1 MYEYQS
7 SNNGGT
13 DGYLNNGLWWWT
25 LTPYSTSYVRYV
37 NGNGN
42 VYNSIPSSTYGVRP
56 SINLKSSVRIVD
68 GDGTI
73 DNPYRLNG
81 DNDTNLSGT
90 VLSSRY
96 SGEYIKFGNDENNLY
111 RIVSHENGTGTK
123 ITSAEPL
130 KEDGELKGQSA
141 YEVAV
146 KNGYIGTEEE
156 WLNSLIGKQGPT
168 GISVVKVEKTK
179 TEGLIDTYTIT
190 YSDESTS
197 TFQITNGKTPVKGT
211 DYFDDNDKQE
221 IVDDVVTATTPSF
234 EQKHTIY
241 RKEVTEAI
249 EAESEI
255 VLDFSYKSGNLEVF
269 YCGERL
275 LKDEDYEEV
284 FDEGLE
290 TSNKIKVLFDVP
302 LSEEFPRYFDF
313 VVKGVIE
320 DA

>member
-1 MYEYQS
+1 MS
-7 SNNGGT
+7 SLSNFLKLFKWNT
-13 DGYLNNGLWWWT
+13 EEDGEEAFNIEKALNENW
-25 LTPYSTSYVRYV
+25 
-37 NGNGN
+37 NKIDDKIKE
-42 VYNSIPSSTYGVRP
+42 NSA
-56 SINLKSSVRIVD
+56 N
-68 GDGTI
+68 I
-73 DNPYRLNG
+73 DNL
-81 DNDTNLSGT
+81 LQ
-90 VLSSRY
+90 
-96 SGEYIKFGNDENNLY
+96 
-111 RIVSHENGTGTK
+111 
-123 ITSAEPL
+123 L
-130 KEDGELKGQSA
+130 KEDGELNGQSA

-221 IVDDVVTATTPSF
+221 IVDDVVTAATPSF

-241 RKEVTEAI
+241 RKEITEAI
-249 EAESEI
+249 ETETEI
-255 VLDFSYKSGNLEVF
+255 VLDFSYKSGKLEVF

-275 LKDEDYEEV
+275 IKNEDYEEV
-284 FDEGLE
+284 FDEGSE
-290 TSNKIKVLFDVP
+290 TSNKIKILFDIL

>member
-1 MYEYQS
+1 MS
-7 SNNGGT
+7 SLSNFLKLFKWNT
-13 DGYLNNGLWWWT
+13 EEDGEEAFNIEKALNENW
-25 LTPYSTSYVRYV
+25 
-37 NGNGN
+37 NKIDDKIKE
-42 VYNSIPSSTYGVRP
+42 NS
-56 SINLKSSVRIVD
+56 
-68 GDGTI
+68 
-73 DNPYRLNG
+73 DN
-81 DNDTNLSGT
+81 
-90 VLSSRY
+90 
-96 SGEYIKFGNDENNLY
+96 INNLLQ
-111 RIVSHENGTGTK
+111 
-123 ITSAEPL
+123 L
-130 KEDGELKGQSA
+130 KEDGELNGQSA

-221 IVDDVVTATTPSF
+221 IVDDVVTAVTPNF

-241 RKEVTEAI
+241 RKEVTEEI
-249 EAESEI
+249 EAESKMT
-255 VLDFSYKSGNLEVF
+255 LDFSYKSDMLEVY

-275 LKDEDYEEV
+275 IKDIDYEEV
-284 FDEGLE
+284 FEEGSE
-290 TSNKIKVLFDVP
+290 TSNKIKILFDIP

>member
-1 MYEYQS
+1 MS
-7 SNNGGT
+7 SLSNFLKLFKWNT
-13 DGYLNNGLWWWT
+13 EEDGEEAFNIEKALNENW
-25 LTPYSTSYVRYV
+25 
-37 NGNGN
+37 NKIDDKIKE
-42 VYNSIPSSTYGVRP
+42 NS
-56 SINLKSSVRIVD
+56 
-68 GDGTI
+68 
-73 DNPYRLNG
+73 DN
-81 DNDTNLSGT
+81 
-90 VLSSRY
+90 
-96 SGEYIKFGNDENNLY
+96 INNLLQ
-111 RIVSHENGTGTK
+111 
-123 ITSAEPL
+123 L
-130 KEDGELKGQSA
+130 KEDGELNGQSA

-156 WLNSLIGKQGPT
+156 WINSLIGKQGPT

-221 IVDDVVTATTPSF
+221 IVDDVVTAVTPNF

-241 RKEVTEAI
+241 RKEVTEEI
-249 EAESEI
+249 EAESKMT
-255 VLDFSYKSGNLEVF
+255 LDFSYKSDMLEVY

-275 LKDEDYEEV
+275 IKDIDYEEV
-284 FDEGLE
+284 FEEGSE
-290 TSNKIKVLFDVP
+290 TSNKIKILFDIP

>member
-1 MYEYQS
+1 MS
-7 SNNGGT
+7 SLSNFLKLFKWNT
-13 DGYLNNGLWWWT
+13 EEDGEEAFNIEKALNENW
-25 LTPYSTSYVRYV
+25 
-37 NGNGN
+37 NKIDDKIKE
-42 VYNSIPSSTYGVRP
+42 NSD
-56 SINLKSSVRIVD
+56 N
-68 GDGTI
+68 I
-73 DNPYRLNG
+73 DNL
-81 DNDTNLSGT
+81 LQ
-90 VLSSRY
+90 
-96 SGEYIKFGNDENNLY
+96 
-111 RIVSHENGTGTK
+111 
-123 ITSAEPL
+123 L
-130 KEDGELKGQSA
+130 KEDGELNGQSA

-221 IVDDVVTATTPSF
+221 IVDDVVTAVTPNF

-241 RKEVTEAI
+241 RKEVTEEI
-249 EAESEI
+249 EAESKMT
-255 VLDFSYKSGNLEVF
+255 LDFSYKSDMLEVY

-275 LKDEDYEEV
+275 IKDIDYEEV
-284 FDEGLE
+284 FEEGSE
-290 TSNKIKVLFDVP
+290 TSNKIKILFDIP

-313 VVKGVIE
+313 VVKGGITN
-320 DA
+320 A

>member
-1 MYEYQS
+1 MS
-7 SNNGGT
+7 SLSNFLKLFKWNT
-13 DGYLNNGLWWWT
+13 EEDGEEAFNIEKALNENW
-25 LTPYSTSYVRYV
+25 
-37 NGNGN
+37 NKIDDKIKE
-42 VYNSIPSSTYGVRP
+42 NSD
-56 SINLKSSVRIVD
+56 N
-68 GDGTI
+68 I
-73 DNPYRLNG
+73 DNL
-81 DNDTNLSGT
+81 LQ
-90 VLSSRY
+90 
-96 SGEYIKFGNDENNLY
+96 
-111 RIVSHENGTGTK
+111 
-123 ITSAEPL
+123 L
-130 KEDGELKGQSA
+130 KEDGELNGQSA

-221 IVDDVVTATTPSF
+221 IVDDVVTATTPNF

-241 RKEVTEAI
+241 RKEVTEEI
-249 EAESEI
+249 EAESEMT
-255 VLDFSYKSGNLEVF
+255 LDFSYKSGNLEVF

-275 LKDEDYEEV
+275 IKDTDYEEV
-284 FDEGLE
+284 FDEGSE
-290 TSNKIKVLFDVP
+290 TSNTIKILFDVP
-302 LSEEFPRYFDF
+302 NSTEFPRYFDF
-313 VVKGVIE
+313 VVKGVKE

>member
-1 MYEYQS
+1 MS
-7 SNNGGT
+7 SLSNFLKLFKWNT
-13 DGYLNNGLWWWT
+13 EEDGEEAFNIEKALNENW
-25 LTPYSTSYVRYV
+25 
-37 NGNGN
+37 NKIDDKIKE
-42 VYNSIPSSTYGVRP
+42 NSD
-56 SINLKSSVRIVD
+56 N
-68 GDGTI
+68 I
-73 DNPYRLNG
+73 DKL
-81 DNDTNLSGT
+81 LQ
-90 VLSSRY
+90 
-96 SGEYIKFGNDENNLY
+96 
-111 RIVSHENGTGTK
+111 
-123 ITSAEPL
+123 L
-130 KEDGELKGQSA
+130 KEDGELNGQSA

-146 KNGYIGTEEE
+146 ENGYIGTEEE

-221 IVDDVVTATTPSF
+221 IVDDVVTAVTPNF

-241 RKEVTEAI
+241 RKEVTEEI
-249 EAESEI
+249 EAESKMT
-255 VLDFSYKSGNLEVF
+255 LDFSYKSDMLEVY

-275 LKDEDYEEV
+275 IKDIDYEEV
-284 FDEGLE
+284 FEEGSE
-290 TSNKIKVLFDVP
+290 TSNKIKILFDIP

-320 DA
+320 

>member
-1 MYEYQS
+1 MS
-7 SNNGGT
+7 SLSNFLKLFKWNT
-13 DGYLNNGLWWWT
+13 EEDGEEAFNIEKALNENWEKIDAKIKE
-25 LTPYSTSYVRYV
+25 
-37 NGNGN
+37 
-42 VYNSIPSSTYGVRP
+42 NSD
-56 SINLKSSVRIVD
+56 N
-68 GDGTI
+68 I
-73 DNPYRLNG
+73 DNL
-81 DNDTNLSGT
+81 LQ
-90 VLSSRY
+90 
-96 SGEYIKFGNDENNLY
+96 
-111 RIVSHENGTGTK
+111 
-123 ITSAEPL
+123 L

-284 FDEGLE
+284 FDEGSE
-290 TSNKIKVLFDVP
+290 TSNKIKVLFDIP

>member
-1 MYEYQS
+1 MS
-7 SNNGGT
+7 SLSNFLKLFKWNT
-13 DGYLNNGLWWWT
+13 EEDGEEAFNIEKALNENW
-25 LTPYSTSYVRYV
+25 
-37 NGNGN
+37 NKIDDKIKE
-42 VYNSIPSSTYGVRP
+42 NSA
-56 SINLKSSVRIVD
+56 N
-68 GDGTI
+68 I
-73 DNPYRLNG
+73 DNL
-81 DNDTNLSGT
+81 LQ
-90 VLSSRY
+90 
-96 SGEYIKFGNDENNLY
+96 
-111 RIVSHENGTGTK
+111 
-123 ITSAEPL
+123 L
-130 KEDGELKGQSA
+130 KEDGELNGQSA

-221 IVDDVVTATTPSF
+221 IVDDVVTATTPNF

-241 RKEVTEAI
+241 RKEVTEEI

-255 VLDFSYKSGNLEVF
+255 TLDFSYKSDMLEVY

-275 LKDEDYEEV
+275 IKDTDYEEI
-284 FDEGLE
+284 FDEGSE
-290 TSNKIKVLFDVP
+290 TSNKLKILFDIPV
-302 LSEEFPRYFDF
+302 SVEFPRYFDF

>member
-1 MYEYQS
+1 MS
-7 SNNGGT
+7 SLSNFLKLFKWNT
-13 DGYLNNGLWWWT
+13 EEDGEEAFNIEKALNENW
-25 LTPYSTSYVRYV
+25 
-37 NGNGN
+37 NKIDDKIKE
-42 VYNSIPSSTYGVRP
+42 NSD
-56 SINLKSSVRIVD
+56 N
-68 GDGTI
+68 I
-73 DNPYRLNG
+73 DNL
-81 DNDTNLSGT
+81 LQ
-90 VLSSRY
+90 
-96 SGEYIKFGNDENNLY
+96 
-111 RIVSHENGTGTK
+111 
-123 ITSAEPL
+123 L
-130 KEDGELKGQSA
+130 KEDGELNGQSA

-221 IVDDVVTATTPSF
+221 IVDDVVTAATPNF
-234 EQKHTIY
+234 EQKHTSY

-249 EAESEI
+249 ETETEI

-275 LKDEDYEEV
+275 IKDTDYEEV
-284 FDEGLE
+284 FDEGSE
-290 TSNKIKVLFDVP
+290 TSNTIKILFDVP
-302 LSEEFPRYFDF
+302 NSTEFPRYFDF

>member
-1 MYEYQS
+1 MS
-7 SNNGGT
+7 SLSNFLKLFKWNT
-13 DGYLNNGLWWWT
+13 EEDGEEAFNIEKALNENWEKIDAKIKE
-25 LTPYSTSYVRYV
+25 
-37 NGNGN
+37 
-42 VYNSIPSSTYGVRP
+42 NSD
-56 SINLKSSVRIVD
+56 N
-68 GDGTI
+68 I
-73 DNPYRLNG
+73 DNL
-81 DNDTNLSGT
+81 LQ
-90 VLSSRY
+90 
-96 SGEYIKFGNDENNLY
+96 
-111 RIVSHENGTGTK
+111 
-123 ITSAEPL
+123 L

-168 GISVVKVEKTK
+168 GISIVKVEKTK
-179 TEGLIDTYTIT
+179 TEGLVDTYTIT
-190 YSDESTS
+190 YSDETTS

-211 DYFDDNDKQE
+211 DYYTDTDKQE
-221 IVDDVVTATTPSF
+221 IVDDVVTATTPNF

-241 RKEVTEAI
+241 RKEVTEEI
-249 EAESEI
+249 EAESEMT
-255 VLDFSYKSGNLEVF
+255 LDFSYKSGNLEVF

-284 FDEGLE
+284 FEEGSE
-290 TSNKIKVLFDVP
+290 TSNKIKVLFDIP

>member
-1 MYEYQS
+1 MSSLSNFLKLFKWNTEEDGEEAFNIEKALNENWEKIDAKIKEN
-7 SNNGGT
+7 SNN
-13 DGYLNNGLWWWT
+13 
-25 LTPYSTSYVRYV
+25 
-37 NGNGN
+37 
-42 VYNSIPSSTYGVRP
+42 
-56 SINLKSSVRIVD
+56 
-68 GDGTI
+68 I
-73 DNPYRLNG
+73 DNL
-81 DNDTNLSGT
+81 LQ
-90 VLSSRY
+90 
-96 SGEYIKFGNDENNLY
+96 
-111 RIVSHENGTGTK
+111 
-123 ITSAEPL
+123 L

-168 GISVVKVEKTK
+168 GTSIVKVEKTK

-190 YSDESTS
+190 YSDETTS
-197 TFQITNGKTPVKGT
+197 TFKITNGKTPVKGT
-211 DYFDDNDKQE
+211 DYYTDTDKQE
-221 IVDDVVTATTPSF
+221 IVDDVVTAATPNF

-241 RKEVTEAI
+241 RKEVTEEI
-249 EAESEI
+249 EAESEMT
-255 VLDFSYKSGNLEVF
+255 LDFSYKSDMLEVY

-284 FDEGLE
+284 FDEGSE
-290 TSNKIKVLFDVP
+290 TSNKIKILFDIP

>member
-1 MYEYQS
+1 MS
-7 SNNGGT
+7 SLSNFLKLFKWNT
-13 DGYLNNGLWWWT
+13 EEDGEEAFNIEKALNENW
-25 LTPYSTSYVRYV
+25 
-37 NGNGN
+37 NKIDDKIKE
-42 VYNSIPSSTYGVRP
+42 NSD
-56 SINLKSSVRIVD
+56 N
-68 GDGTI
+68 I
-73 DNPYRLNG
+73 DNL
-81 DNDTNLSGT
+81 LQ
-90 VLSSRY
+90 
-96 SGEYIKFGNDENNLY
+96 
-111 RIVSHENGTGTK
+111 
-123 ITSAEPL
+123 L
-130 KEDGELKGQSA
+130 KEDGELNGQSA

-221 IVDDVVTATTPSF
+221 IVDDVVTAATPNF

-249 EAESEI
+249 ETEAEI

-275 LKDEDYEEV
+275 IKDIDYEEV
-284 FDEGLE
+284 FEEGSE
-290 TSNKIKVLFDVP
+290 TSNKIKILFDIP

-313 VVKGVIE
+313 VVKGGITN
-320 DA
+320 A

>member
-1 MYEYQS
+1 MS
-7 SNNGGT
+7 SLSNFLKLFKWNT
-13 DGYLNNGLWWWT
+13 EEDGEEAFNIEKALNENW
-25 LTPYSTSYVRYV
+25 
-37 NGNGN
+37 NKIDDKIKE
-42 VYNSIPSSTYGVRP
+42 NSD
-56 SINLKSSVRIVD
+56 N
-68 GDGTI
+68 I
-73 DNPYRLNG
+73 DNL
-81 DNDTNLSGT
+81 LQ
-90 VLSSRY
+90 
-96 SGEYIKFGNDENNLY
+96 
-111 RIVSHENGTGTK
+111 
-123 ITSAEPL
+123 L
-130 KEDGELKGQSA
+130 KEDGELNGQSA

-221 IVDDVVTATTPSF
+221 IVDDVVTAATPNF

-241 RKEVTEAI
+241 RKEVTEEI

-255 VLDFSYKSGNLEVF
+255 TLDFSYKSDMLEVY

-275 LKDEDYEEV
+275 IKDIDYEEV
-284 FDEGLE
+284 FEEGSE
-290 TSNKIKVLFDVP
+290 TSNKIKILFDIP